1 MFKLL
6 KKLLEKIRNG
16 VFSKNDIHYISL
28 GTNILPDKLS
38 GAEEQM
44 LALKVKEGNNEAR
57 QKLIEHNLRL
67 VVYTAQKFDNTGIN
81 MEDLISVGTVGLIK
95 AVGSFKGDK
104 NIKMATYA
112 SRCIENEILMFLRK
126 KAKEKREVSLED
138 PLNTDSEGNELTLS
152 DCLGTPADEVS
163 KNYDDDI
170 EKQIL
175 RRALAKLNDREMLI
189 MRLRFGLDSDGDEL
203 TQKQVADKL
212 NISQSYISRLEKKII
227 ENLKKELV
235 YYTN

>member
-1 MFKLL
+1 ML
-6 KKLLEKIRNG
+6 KQLKTMIEKIKKAL
-16 VFSKNDIHYISL
+16 FSKNEVHYISL

-38 GAEEQM
+38 ASEEQN
-44 LALKVKEGNNEAR
+44 LALMVQEGNIEAR

-67 VVYTAQKFDNTGIN
+67 VVYTAQKFDNTGQN

-126 KAKEKREVSLED
+126 KTKEKREISLED
-138 PLNTDSEGNELTLS
+138 PLNTDSDGNELTLS

-163 KNYDDDI
+163 KFYDDDI
-170 EKQIL
+170 EKQVL
-175 RRALAKLNDREMLI
+175 KNALSKLNEREMLI
-189 MRLRFGLDSDGDEL
+189 MNLRFGLDSDGNEL
-203 TQKQVADKL
+203 TQKEVADKL
-212 NISQSYISRLEKKII
+212 HISQSYISRLEKKII
-227 ENLKKELV
+227 EGLKRELIA
-235 YYTN
+235 YTS